1 MTRPTND
8 PTDQTE
14 FVFSADFRRPRG
26 LAAPTRRGAE
36 RAPSPLAGPPRRR
49 RGLVPPGQR
58 LPISPEAFARPEG
71 ERSRRAPIVAASLD
85 GLLEAIVAILA
96 TMAFGLAWA
105 AYELD
110 FELDFDFRT
119 AASGHPGGS
128 LAGEYALIV
137 PEARFGLA
145 GIEEAEWTTTYA
157 SGLGGTPIGDASAR

>member
-1 MTRPTND
+1 MTSPTND

-26 LAAPTRRGAE
+26 VASPTRRGAE
-36 RAPSPLAGPPRRR
+36 RAP
-49 RGLVPPGQR
+49 
-58 LPISPEAFARPEG
+58 ID
-71 ERSRRAPIVAASLD
+71 AASFDTASFDAASFD

-119 AASGHPGGS
+119 AASAHPGGS
-128 LAGEYALIV
+128 LAGEYALVV
-137 PEARFGLA
+137 PETRFGLA
-145 GIEEAEWTTTYA
+145 GVEEAEWTTTYA
-157 SGLGGTPIGDASAR
+157 SGLGATPIDDASAR

>member
-1 MTRPTND
+1 MTSPTND

-26 LAAPTRRGAE
+26 VASPARRRAE
-36 RAPSPLAGPPRRR
+36 RASSPLVRPPRRR
-49 RGLVPPGQR
+49 RGLAPARQR
-58 LPISPEAFARPEG
+58 LTISPEAFPRTGG
-71 ERSRRAPIVAASLD
+71 ERGRRAPIDAAGLD

-119 AASGHPGGS
+119 GPS
-128 LAGEYALIV
+128 LAGEYALVV
-137 PEARFGLA
+137 PETRFGLA
-145 GIEEAEWTTTYA
+145 GVEEAEWTTTDA
-157 SGLGGTPIGDASAR
+157 SGLGATPIDDASAR